1 MGNTS
6 SNHSRRTKHRNRRRT
21 RRRKQRGGMV
31 KPSQKTAPD
40 DRGYGRGFTR
50 AVHQKDGQVQMGT
63 QLAGSSGGTGA
74 SKGGGRRRR
83 RHRGKDF
90 DKHLKRVIAQHRR
103 YQIARGDKR
112 FKATRGLVKW
122 SRPNKTKRANRVY
135 YRKRKSRRR
144 RRRKGGGIGA
154 SRMTGVSNMQVIAQ
168 QRAQIHDA
176 AAREIQQELGNMGL
190 KVTLAE
196 AKKELKRF
204 SGIQGQ
210 ATHAYKALISKC
222 CQSCRN

>member
-1 MGNTS
+1 
-6 SNHSRRTKHRNRRRT
+6 
-21 RRRKQRGGMV
+21 MV

-112 FKATRGLVKW
+112 FKATKGLVKW

-135 YRKRKSRRR
+135 YRKRKTRRR
-144 RRRKGGGIGA
+144 RRRRRAGGGIGA
-154 SRMTGVSNMQVIAQ
+154 SRMTGEIHTQDIAQ
-168 QRAQIHDA
+168 YRSQIHDA

>member
-6 SNHSRRTKHRNRRRT
+6 SNHSRRRT

-31 KPSQKTAPD
+31 KPGGKTAQD

-50 AVHQKDGQVQMGT
+50 AVHQKDGQVQMGA
-63 QLAGSSGGTGA
+63 QLSGSSGGTGA

-112 FKATRGLVKW
+112 FKATKGLVKW

-135 YRKRKSRRR
+135 YRKRKTRRKGRRR
-144 RRRKGGGIGA
+144 RRR
-154 SRMTGVSNMQVIAQ
+154 
-168 QRAQIHDA
+168 
-176 AAREIQQELGNMGL
+176 
-190 KVTLAE
+190 
-196 AKKELKRF
+196 
-204 SGIQGQ
+204 
-210 ATHAYKALISKC
+210 
-222 CQSCRN
+222 